1 MICALDPGL
10 RGLGSNAGRGIFFFF
25 RERVHSQNNCEL
37 SGEPSVYLKGVI
49 GYFFGMC
56 VSTLR
61 MFLGM
66 S

>member
-1 MICALDPGL
+1 MVLNLEMRWLHDLCAGPGL

-49 GYFFGMC
+49 GNFFVC
-56 VSTLR
+56 V
-61 MFLGM
+61 
-66 S
+66 